1 MNLSYHR
8 SDPRVQGVRIRFGKM
23 QEESAK
29 DQARWLCSVLV
40 MVIYNHIY
48 IYSTKRIGRIQKA
61 C

>member
-40 MVIYNHIY
+40 MVIYIY
-48 IYSTKRIGRIQKA
+48 IHTKRIGRIQKA